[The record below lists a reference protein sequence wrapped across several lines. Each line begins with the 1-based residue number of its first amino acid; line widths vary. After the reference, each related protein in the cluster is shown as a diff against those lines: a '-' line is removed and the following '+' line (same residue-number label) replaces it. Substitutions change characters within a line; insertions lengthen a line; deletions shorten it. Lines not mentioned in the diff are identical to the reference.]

1 MEQQKIARTDWA
13 ELQVEE
19 LLSIPFVSEFVFRS
33 PKHNDP
39 DEKEVIDH
47 LIIHDG
53 QCILLSQKA
62 QEEPDKRTAERNE
75 LWVLKN
81 IQNALKPIRG
91 VIRNPAGRPKWCEHP
106 RRGRVD
112 FDSIPPIIHG
122 LALAET
128 WRPVDLS
135 PLAAEL
141 PLEYMGVPL
150 SYMSI
155 NDFLNVAVQLR
166 SVPELL
172 EYLNARRTLSEA
184 SLRRLGDEMTLFKLY
199 LLQGGSFAGCS
210 GHDDARQ
217 TLENSADAVE
227 ASLERNAEDRFYS
240 SLMEYVANCLAVRD
254 PNYAEG
260 LSEQMLALFDPAAE
274 RKNYILL
281 QEILVDLRLR
291 ERAELGRA
299 FNSVSERVSASG
311 DGLSFQASHID
322 GKDRAFL
329 FLAARNR
336 SKAQIAEALHTLA
349 GAALAYYGKRSCLA
363 IVDRDGKHYD
373 LALTRPGYRPT
384 SEDEAAGQK
393 YFGNLRVRSVDVS
406 RL

>member
-1 MEQQKIARTDWA
+1 MEQRKIARTDWA

-19 LLSIPFVSEFVFRS
+19 LLSVPFVSEFVFRS

-47 LIIHDG
+47 LIIHRG

-81 IQNALKPIRG
+81 VQNALKPIRG
-91 VIRNPAGRPKWCEHP
+91 VIRNPDDRPKWCEHP
-106 RRGRVD
+106 RRGRVE

-122 LALAET
+122 IALAET

-135 PLAAEL
+135 SLASEL
-141 PLEYMGVPL
+141 PLEYLGVPL
-150 SYMSI
+150 SYLSI

-172 EYLNARRTLSEA
+172 EYLNARRTLPEA
-184 SLRRLGDEMTLFKLY
+184 SLRRLGDEMTLFEIY
-199 LLQGGSFAGCS
+199 LLNGGSFAGCTS
-210 GHDDARQ
+210 HEEARQ
-217 TLENSADAVE
+217 ALKANADAVE
-227 ASLERNAEDRFYS
+227 EALERNAEDRFYS
-240 SLMEYVANCLAVRD
+240 GRLEHVADCLAVRD

-260 LSEQMLALFDPAAE
+260 LSEQMLALFDPEGE
-274 RKNYILL
+274 RKNYVLL

-299 FNSVSERVSASG
+299 FNSLSERVSASG

-322 GKDRAFL
+322 GKDRVFL

-336 SKAQIAEALHTLA
+336 SKAQIAEAVHALS
-349 GAALAYYGKRSCLA
+349 GAALAHYRKSSCLV
-363 IVDRDGKHYD
+363 IVDRDGQHYD
-373 LALTRPGYRPT
+373 LALTRPGYQPT
-384 SEDEAAGQK
+384 AQDETAGQK
-393 YFGNLRVRSVDVS
+393 YFGHLRVRSVDVS

>member
-1 MEQQKIARTDWA
+1 MERPKIARTEWA

-47 LIIHDG
+47 LLIHG
-53 QCILLSQKA
+53 GRCILLSQKA
-62 QEEPDKRTAERNE
+62 QEEPDKRTPERNE

-91 VIRNPAGRPKWCEHP
+91 VIRNPDDRPKWCTHP
-106 RRGRVD
+106 RRGRVE
-112 FDSIPPIIHG
+112 FDGISSIIHG
-122 LALAET
+122 IALAET

-135 PLAAEL
+135 AAAADL
-141 PLEYMGVPL
+141 PLKYMGIPL
-150 SYMSI
+150 TYLSI
-155 NDFLNVAVQLR
+155 NDFLNLAVQLR
-166 SVPELL
+166 TVPELL
-172 EYLNARRTLSEA
+172 EYLSARRTLPEA
-184 SLRRLGDEMTLFKLY
+184 SLRHVGDEWTLFEFY
-199 LLQGGSFAGCS
+199 LLNGGSFTGCT

-217 TLENSADAVE
+217 KLEANADAVAE
-227 ASLERNAEDRFYS
+227 ALERNAEHRFYS
-240 SLMEYVANCLAVRD
+240 GLLEYVADCLAVRD
-254 PNYAEG
+254 PDYAQG
-260 LSEQMLALFDPAAE
+260 LSEHLLALFDPDGE

-299 FNSVSERVSASG
+299 FHSVSESVVEQR

-322 GKDRAFL
+322 GKDRVFL
-329 FLAARNR
+329 FVAARNR
-336 SKAQIAEALHTLA
+336 SKTQISETVHTLA
-349 GAALAYYGKRSCLA
+349 GAAIAHFRRSSCLV

-373 LALTRPGYRPT
+373 LALTRPDYQPT
-384 SEDEAAGQK
+384 SDDEDAGRK
-393 YFGNLRVRSVDVS
+393 YFGHLRMRGVDVS
-406 RL
+406 GL